1 MGRMTVPGSRHHV
14 TGTRNA
20 GNPHQ
25 YRLVPGVTGV
35 PGQRA
40 RIHVHSLARLAH
52 TSEYLPR
59 VYTRNTRNTRNK
71 PCAARLSAVT
81 GTRNTKPEPVT

>member
-25 YRLVPGVTGV
+25 HRLVPGVTGV
-35 PGQRA
+35 PGLRA
-40 RIHVHSLARLAH
+40 RIRVHSLARLAH

>member
-1 MGRMTVPGSRHHV
+1 MGRLTVPGSRHRV
-14 TGTRNA
+14 PGTGNA

-25 YRLVPGVTGV
+25 YRLFSGS
-35 PGQRA
+35 
-40 RIHVHSLARLAH
+40 SLGFGADLAH
-52 TSEYLPR
+52 TPEYLR
-59 VYTRNTRNTRNK
+59 LLHTRNTRNTRNK